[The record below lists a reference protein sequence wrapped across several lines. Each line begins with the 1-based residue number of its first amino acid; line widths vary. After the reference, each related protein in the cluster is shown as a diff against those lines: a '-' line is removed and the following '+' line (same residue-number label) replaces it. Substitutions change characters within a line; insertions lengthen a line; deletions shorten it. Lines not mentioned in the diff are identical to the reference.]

1 MMNAFIQAFQ
11 ERSGDVWTALI
22 EHMQLSFLSLLI
34 AVAIAVPLGIF
45 LLDREHIAEP
55 IIQITAIFQT
65 IPSLAVLGLL
75 IPIIGIGTVP
85 AVSALIIYA
94 LLPILRN
101 TYTGLTGVDPS
112 ITEAADAMGMSR
124 FRKLRK
130 VQFPIAL
137 PVIMAGIRTA
147 MVLIIGTATVAALI
161 GAGGLGS
168 LILLGIDRGNNNL
181 IILGAVP
188 AALLAIAFDVLLR
201 YLQTTSFKKTLTIL
215 GTGIVVIGA
224 LLILP
229 IIFSDEDDLTIA
241 GKMGTEPEVLMNMYK
256 LLIEDQTDLTVDL
269 EPNFGMTT
277 FVFNA
282 LRSGEIDIYPEFTGT
297 ILADFFDDVPEPGT
311 PREEVYER
319 ARDNI
324 EETHDMT
331 LLEPMDF
338 NNTYTLAV
346 TADFA
351 EEHGL
356 ETISDLAPVSHLAD
370 VGFTIEFNDR
380 QDGYLGIQ
388 DLYGFSFDNI
398 STMEPQL
405 RYTAIERGDVNLID
419 AYSTDPE
426 IDEYD
431 LVVLEDDQG
440 LFPPYQGAPLMM
452 TDLLEE
458 YPEIEDA
465 LSVLAGQITDEQM
478 RGMNYEVVF
487 EDRHVEDVAR
497 EFLIEEG
504 YLED

>member
-1 MMNAFIQAFQ
+1 MSDLIQTFQ
-11 ERSGDVWTALI
+11 ERSGDIWTALI

-34 AVAIAVPLGIF
+34 AVVIAVPLGVF
-45 LLDREHIAEP
+45 LMERKKIAEP
-55 IIQITAIFQT
+55 IIQVTAIFQT

-85 AVSALIIYA
+85 AVLALIIYA

-101 TYTGLTGVDPS
+101 TYTGLTGIDPS
-112 ITEAADAMGMSR
+112 LNEAADAMGMSR
-124 FRKLRK
+124 WRKLRK

-168 LILLGIDRGNNNL
+168 LILLGIDRGNNDL
-181 IILGAVP
+181 IILGAIP
-188 AALLAIAFDVLLR
+188 AALLAITFDRLLR
-201 YLQTTSFKKTLTIL
+201 YLEQTSIKKTAYIL
-215 GTGIVVIGA
+215 GIGIVVMGA
-224 LLILP
+224 ALIAP
-229 IIFSDEDDLTIA
+229 VIFSDEDDLTIA
-241 GKMGTEPEVLMNMYK
+241 GKMGTEPEILMNMYK
-256 LLIEDQTDLTVDL
+256 LLIEDQSELTVQL

-297 ILADFFDDVPEPGT
+297 VLADFFDEVPEPGT
-311 PREEVYER
+311 PEENVFEE
-319 ARDNI
+319 ARDNLQ
-324 EETHDMT
+324 ETHDMT
-331 LLEPMDF
+331 LLDPMAF

-346 TADFA
+346 TSEFS
-351 EEHGL
+351 EEHGV
-356 ETISDLAPVSHLAD
+356 ETISDLAPVTDQVAA
-370 VGFTIEFNDR
+370 GFTIEFNDR
-380 QDGYLGIQ
+380 EDGYLGIQ
-388 DLYGFSFDNI
+388 DIYGISFNNI

-405 RYTAIERGDVNLID
+405 RYTALEQGDVNVID
-419 AYSTDPE
+419 AYSTDAE

-452 TDLLEE
+452 TELLEE
-458 YPEIEDA
+458 YPEIEDI
-465 LSVLAGQITDEQM
+465 LSVLAGNVTDEQM
-478 RGMNYEVVF
+478 RGMNYAVVF
-487 EDRHVEDVAR
+487 EDRNAEDVAR

-504 YLED
+504 FLEE

>member
-1 MMNAFIQAFQ
+1 MSELIQTFQ
-11 ERSGDVWTALI
+11 ERSGDTWTALI

-34 AVAIAVPLGIF
+34 AVVIAVPLGVF
-45 LLDREHIAEP
+45 LMERKKIAEP
-55 IIQITAIFQT
+55 IIQVTAIFQT

-85 AVSALIIYA
+85 AVLALIIYA

-101 TYTGLTGVDPS
+101 TYTGLTGIDPS
-112 ITEAADAMGMSR
+112 LNEAADAMGMSR
-124 FRKLRK
+124 WRKLRK

-168 LILLGIDRGNNNL
+168 LILLGIDRGNNDL
-181 IILGAVP
+181 IILGAIP
-188 AALLAIAFDVLLR
+188 AALLAITFDQLLR
-201 YLQTTSFKKTLTIL
+201 YLEQTSIKKTAYIL
-215 GTGIVVIGA
+215 GIGIVVMSAA
-224 LLILP
+224 LIAP
-229 IIFSDEDDLTIA
+229 VIFSDDDDLTIA

-256 LLIEDQTDLTVDL
+256 ILIEDQSELTVQL

-297 ILADFFDDVPEPGT
+297 VLADFFDEVPEPGT
-311 PREEVYER
+311 PEENVFEE
-319 ARDNI
+319 ARDNLQ
-324 EETHDMT
+324 ETHDMT
-331 LLEPMDF
+331 LLDPMAF

-346 TADFA
+346 TSEFS
-351 EEHGL
+351 EEYGV
-356 ETISDLAPVSHLAD
+356 ETISDLAPVTDQVAA
-370 VGFTIEFNDR
+370 GFTIEFNDR
-380 QDGYLGIQ
+380 EDGYLGIQ
-388 DLYGFSFDNI
+388 DIYGISFNNI

-405 RYTAIERGDVNLID
+405 RYTALEQGDVNLID
-419 AYSTDPE
+419 AYSTDAE
-426 IDEYD
+426 IDEYN

-458 YPEIEDA
+458 YPEIEDI

-478 RGMNYEVVF
+478 RGMNYAVVF
-487 EDRHVEDVAR
+487 EDKSAEDVAR
-497 EFLIEEG
+497 EFLTEEG
-504 YLED
+504 YLEE